1 MPAGNHIFFHNKFN
15 RIFATSHQLKMQF
28 ILIIR
33 AQKIRTTA
41 VTKNLFKSNLPKEY
55 YVNKLNDK
63 THEVDGLQK
72 CIRTLQVQL
81 ADAKAAAA
89 AAVAATTT
97 TTTTLSTNIDNNQN
111 ADEILAAAAA
121 QLVAQAESW
130 RAKID
135 SVYQDILSAQENFYT
150 MSSKEKLLKL
160 RTQLKENTEKSRKTF
175 NIDGEFMK
183 RVSLKFKTH
192 FPI

>member
-1 MPAGNHIFFHNKFN
+1 MDFFFSVS
-15 RIFATSHQLKMQF
+15 R
-28 ILIIR
+28 IIR

-41 VTKNLFKSNLPKEY
+41 ITKNLFKSNLPKEF

-63 THEVDGLQK
+63 THEVNELQN
-72 CIRTLQVQL
+72 CIRTLQAQL

-89 AAVAATTT
+89 ATATTA
-97 TTTTLSTNIDNNQN
+97 TLSTNDQN
-111 ADEILAAAAA
+111 SDETSAAAAAA
-121 QLVAQAESW
+121 QMMAQAESW
-130 RAKID
+130 RIKID
-135 SVYQDILSAQENFYT
+135 AVYQDILSAQENFYT

-183 RVSLKFKTH
+183 RVSRTSG
-192 FPI
+192 I